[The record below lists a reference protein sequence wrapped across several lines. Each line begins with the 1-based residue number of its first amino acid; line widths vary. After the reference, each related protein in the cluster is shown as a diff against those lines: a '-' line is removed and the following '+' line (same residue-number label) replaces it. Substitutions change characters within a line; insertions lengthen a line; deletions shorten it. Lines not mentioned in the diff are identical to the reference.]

1 VNAKFPP
8 SRHRRGQVRSSAF
21 VVGGGGGGWGVEG
34 GTTKLVFLWVND
46 QLDAQLRYIKRL
58 LL

>member
-1 VNAKFPP
+1 MFSLNILRVG
-8 SRHRRGQVRSSAF
+8 SVRTQQLYNILCT
-21 VVGGGGGGWGVEG
+21 V
-34 GTTKLVFLWVND
+34 TTQQHQYSDINIKQLWVND